1 MGANTLLLSESELRV
16 GNANLV
22 NGFTRRWKEKE
33 PKDQSVLSKIKNV
46 GQPSVGLKEQIA
58 TVVQRI
64 DAQTRSLDAAVARF
78 QNRDK
83 ELFNRIIKAMEQ
95 RDQARA
101 NILATEL
108 AEIRKVTK
116 MLSQSSL
123 ALQSISMRLSTVS
136 ELGDVVTV
144 LAPARGLLNN
154 IRNDMCSIFPEAS
167 QELGNIGNL
176 LTEICTTTTQS
187 HDMPTNSI
195 IASADALAILEEAEI
210 AAESRLKERLPEIG
224 LEQPAPQKRTGISI

>member
-1 MGANTLLLSESELRV
+1 
-16 GNANLV
+16 LV
-22 NGFTRRWKEKE
+22 KGFTSRWKEKE
-33 PKDQSVLSKIKNV
+33 PKDQSLVSKIKNV
-46 GQPSVGLKEQIA
+46 GQPTVGLKEQIA
-58 TVVQRI
+58 TVTQRL
-64 DAQTRSLDAAVARF
+64 DAQTRNLDAAVVRF

-83 ELFNRIIKAMEQ
+83 EIFGRIMKAMAQ

-123 ALQSISMRLSTVS
+123 ALQSVSMRLSTVS

-154 IRNDMCSIFPEAS
+154 VRNEMCSIFPEAS

-187 HDMPTNSI
+187 NDMPTNSV
-195 IASADALAILEEAEI
+195 IANADALAILEEAEI
-210 AAESRLKERLPEIG
+210 AAGNRLKDQLPEISF
-224 LEQPAPQKRTGISI
+224 EQPAPPQRRTSIGI

>member
-1 MGANTLLLSESELRV
+1 
-16 GNANLV
+16 LV
-22 NGFTRRWKEKE
+22 KGFTNRWKEKE
-33 PKDQSVLSKIKNV
+33 TKDQPILSKIKNV

-64 DAQTRSLDAAVARF
+64 DAQTRNLDAAVARF

-176 LTEICTTTTQS
+176 LTEICATTTQS
-187 HDMPTNSI
+187 NDVPTNSI
-195 IASADALAILEEAEI
+195 VASADALAILEEAEI
-210 AAESRLKERLPEIG
+210 AAESRLKEKLPEIG
-224 LEQPAPQKRTGISI
+224 FEQPAPQRRAGISI

>member
-1 MGANTLLLSESELRV
+1 M
-16 GNANLV
+16 
-22 NGFTRRWKEKE
+22 
-33 PKDQSVLSKIKNV
+33 
-46 GQPSVGLKEQIA
+46 
-58 TVVQRI
+58 VQRI
-64 DAQTRSLDAAVARF
+64 DAQTRNLDAAVARF

-176 LTEICTTTTQS
+176 LTEICATTTQS
-187 HDMPTNSI
+187 NDVPTNSI
-195 IASADALAILEEAEI
+195 VASADALAILEEAEI
-210 AAESRLKERLPEIG
+210 AAESRLKEKLPEIG
-224 LEQPAPQKRTGISI
+224 FEQPAPQRRTGISI